1 MIYGKLWL
9 VVKPTVGIPLFLGA
23 VAVSSFAVHYMLLTH
38 TTWLKNFY
46 NGPAAKTAQ
55 VDTSTSTA
63 ALTPPTVVAAAA
75 PTTKQ

>member
-38 TTWLKNFY
+38 TTWLKKFY
-46 NGPAAKTAQ
+46 NGNTPAVAA
-55 VDTSTSTA
+55 VLESAPSTA
-63 ALTPPTVVAAAA
+63 AVAPPTLVAA
-75 PTTKQ
+75 KQ